1 MAVLQAV
8 DHTLGK
14 LKLELKRG
22 GRRGFTRITEVSAMT
37 EPCILVADDSSTVRT
52 QVSQILSKAGYGV
65 ATANDGAEAVN
76 LAQRDL
82 PTMMVLDV
90 NMPTLDGFGVCLE
103 LRRMGAPWSEIP
115 IVFLTSTSSH
125 ALEILGEEM
134 GGYLRKP
141 VREDELLHAVR
152 AVMPCAAKV

>member
-1 MAVLQAV
+1 
-8 DHTLGK
+8 
-14 LKLELKRG
+14 
-22 GRRGFTRITEVSAMT
+22 MT
-37 EPCILVADDSSTVRT
+37 EPRILVADDSSTVRT

-65 ATANDGAEAVN
+65 ATANDGAEAVH
-76 LAQRDL
+76 LAQRVL
-82 PTMMVLDV
+82 PTMMVLDI

-115 IVFLTSTSSH
+115 IVFLTSTASH

-141 VREDELLHAVR
+141 VREDELLNAVR
-152 AVMPCAAKV
+152 SVMTESRVESGESSARTNSRHLDSSGSRLSALGSRLFS